1 MICVKIGLSLKK
13 CGLREILSCSTTQ
26 KLICNAITWSK
37 LDQVVVD
44 SKHVNWWKITQR
56 LVIYHHI
63 SSLVVHDNYD
73 GYNNIEALIF
83 LVGSFC
89 KMYLKNCKEY
99 FVVNPCF
106 IGEKIAKKKRGNL
119 TFENLLSLFN
129 HPKKLS
135 LLCCRLEETLNFFLK
150 VIANKH

>member
-63 SSLVVHDNYD
+63 SSLVVHDNCD
-73 GYNNIEALIF
+73 GYNNIKALIF

-89 KMYLKNCKEY
+89 KMYLKICKEY

-106 IGEKIAKKKRGNL
+106 IGGKIAKKKG
-119 TFENLLSLFN
+119 EIWLLKICCHFSTT
-129 HPKKLS
+129 PKNCHYFVVVWRKLWI
-135 LLCCRLEETLNFFLK
+135 FF
-150 VIANKH
+150 

>member
-1 MICVKIGLSLKK
+1 MICVKIELSLKK
-13 CGLREILSCSTTQ
+13 FGLKEILSCSTTQ

-37 LDQVVVD
+37 PDQVVVD
-44 SKHVNWWKITQR
+44 SKHMNWWKITQW

-63 SSLVVHDNYD
+63 SSLAARDNCD

-89 KMYLKNCKEY
+89 KMYLKNCTEY

-106 IGEKIAKKKRGNL
+106 LGKTFAKKRG
-119 TFENLLSLFN
+119 EIWLLKNCCHFSTTQ
-129 HPKKLS
+129 KKMS
-135 LLCCRLEETLNFFLK
+135 LLCCCLEKLWTIFLK
-150 VIANKH
+150 VVANKR